1 MCTKNLDDMI
11 YRSWEIERDRLKL
24 VILGHVLPFYPLKN
38 PKNQNFEKM
47 KKNNTAEDIIILY
60 MCTKN
65 DNHIMYD
72 SWDTEWD
79 RGNFLSFWTIFCP
92 FTPLA
97 ICQNKKAA
105 GDIIGLHK
113 CTINDSHIMYGS
125 WEMEHDGQN
134 LFKFWTIFYPLTTW
148 KSKILKKWKK
158 AKRYYHFAQV
168 YQKTWLYTTLFLRYS
183 A

>member
-1 MCTKNLDDMI
+1 
-11 YRSWEIERDRLKL
+11 
-24 VILGHVLPFYPLKN
+24 
-38 PKNQNFEKM
+38 
-47 KKNNTAEDIIILY
+47 

-79 RGNFLSFWTIFCP
+79 RGNFLSFWAIFCP

-134 LFKFWTIFYPLTTW
+134 LFKFWAIFYPLTTW

-158 AKRYYHFAQV
+158 PRDIITLHKCTKKHDYMLHCSWDTARNRCNIHFSFWAIFCS
-168 YQKTWLYTTLFLRYS
+168 LPL
-183 A
+183 